1 MHETI
6 DPQER
11 AFLVG
16 GELKG
21 GRPLLPVEASL
32 EELARLADTAG
43 MDVVGRTYQKFEK
56 PDRSTYIGSG
66 KVDEVKIL
74 IDELS
79 ASTVVFDE
87 ELSPRHQRE
96 LEKIFGEDVKVL
108 DRTALILDIFAQHAQ
123 TREGKLQVEL
133 AQLEY
138 RVPRLTRMWT
148 HLARQAGGRVGGA
161 GGGLVCA
168 VLVKRSWKQTVVKL
182 DDVLLTSKK
191 SWMGCVPIVSAIG
204 PSDNKLNCRLLPL
217 SGIPMLVNRLCSI
230 K

>member
-1 MHETI
+1 MEATISQKMYETI

-43 MDVVGRTYQKFEK
+43 MDVVGRTYQRFEK

-74 IDELS
+74 IDELN

-138 RVPRLTRMWT
+138 RVPRLNAHVDSLGT
-148 HLARQAGGRVGGA
+148 AGWGT
-161 GGGLVCA
+161 
-168 VLVKRSWKQTVVKL
+168 SWWCWRWCWFAW
-182 DDVLLTSKK
+182 
-191 SWMGCVPIVSAIG
+191 SW
-204 PSDNKLNCRLLPL
+204 
-217 SGIPMLVNRLCSI
+217 
-230 K
+230 